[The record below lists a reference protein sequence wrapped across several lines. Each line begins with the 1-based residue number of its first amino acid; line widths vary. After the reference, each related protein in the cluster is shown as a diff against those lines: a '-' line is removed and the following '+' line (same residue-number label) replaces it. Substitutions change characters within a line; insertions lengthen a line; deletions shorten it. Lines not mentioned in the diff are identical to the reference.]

1 MVASSVHTSGSV
13 FSSRAWVPKHL
24 DILTEMSPATLEAL
38 TGVEITAGLRWGAAG
53 AIAVSISGLIWRR
66 WRGLP
71 APFHGMVVVVATLL
85 AMSTVRDV
93 PRGMWEATGL
103 LMIVGLFHPLARRV
117 PFLLALLAVP
127 GAWWLAVRA
136 GLPGETWVGWY
147 GAAVVVVGAPLI
159 ASFDDND
166 TERSWGPG
174 LWLVTAA
181 GVFAAVPDTGEA
193 LVLLGA
199 SIPVVLLGWPLRLAR
214 IGPGAYPLVAVFVW
228 VAAWGGRGRPA
239 SIVAV
244 TACLGILL
252 IEPIIGRTKWARGRH
267 LPSGAAGALSVGATH
282 LVVVL
287 IASRWAAGQTS
298 VAVAALVGAL
308 ALLMGAAVLVLLLR
322 QPRKN
327 PPVG

>member
-1 MVASSVHTSGSV
+1 VAWSVHTSGVV
-13 FSSRAWVPKHL
+13 FTSRAWIPRHL
-24 DILTEMSPATLEAL
+24 DILTVMSPAALETL

-53 AIAVSISGLIWRR
+53 AVAALIVGLIWRR

-71 APFHGMVVVVATLL
+71 TPVHGVVVVAATLL

-93 PRGMWEATGL
+93 PRGLWAAIGL
-103 LMIVGLFHPLARRV
+103 LMVVGVLHPLARRV
-117 PFLLALLAVP
+117 PFLPALLALP

-147 GAAVVVVGAPLI
+147 AAAVVVVAAPLI

-181 GVFAAVPDTGEA
+181 GVFAAVPDTEEA
-193 LVLLGA
+193 LVLLGV
-199 SIPVVLLGWPLRLAR
+199 SIPVALLGWPLRLVR

-244 TACLGILL
+244 TACLGILV
-252 IEPIIGRTKWARGRH
+252 IEPIIGRTKWAHGRH
-267 LPSGAAGALSVGATH
+267 LPSGVAGVLSVGATH
-282 LVVVL
+282 VGVVL

-308 ALLMGAAVLVLLLR
+308 ALLMGTAALILILR
-322 QPRKN
+322 QPGTD